1 MTFVKNAEAVARAAM
16 SSVDP
21 SLVETYASLIKF
33 LSSFPKAASAVR
45 GGKSNPAIG
54 SEAYIERQ
62 AAAFASSRNLRAP
75 KAPTTV
81 PDEMVSVILHEYFG
95 IKDADLDRAKREHLL
110 SMGAENL
117 MGDLLERYLSSVL
130 EPRGWLWCSGAM
142 VKAVD
147 FVKAPSKKGE
157 AWRMLQVKNR
167 DNSENSSS
175 SAIRLG
181 TDIEKWHRT
190 FSKKEGA
197 NWAAF
202 PDPALRQ
209 HLSEAAFKTY
219 VTQYLHA
226 LKA

>member
-1 MTFVKNAEAVARAAM
+1 MTFVNNAGAVARAAM
-16 SSVDP
+16 SSIDP
-21 SLVETYASLIKF
+21 SLVETYASLISF
-33 LSSFPKAASAVR
+33 LSSFPKAASAMR
-45 GGKSNPAIG
+45 GGKSKPAIG
-54 SEAYIERQ
+54 SRAYVERQ
-62 AAAFASSRNLRAP
+62 ATAFAASRNPRAP

-81 PDEMVSVILHEYFG
+81 PDEMVSVILHEYFE
-95 IKDADLDRAKREHLL
+95 IRDTELDRAKSEHLL

-117 MGDLLERYLSSVL
+117 VGDLLERYLASVL
-130 EPRGWLWCSGAM
+130 EPRGWLWCSSAM

-147 FVKAPSKKGE
+147 FVKAPAKKGE

-181 TDIEKWHRT
+181 TNIEKWYRT

-209 HLSEAAFKTY
+209 HLSEAAFKSY
-219 VTQYLHA
+219 VTQYLRA

>member
-1 MTFVKNAEAVARAAM
+1 MTFVKNSEAVARAAM
-16 SSVDP
+16 SSIDP
-21 SLVETYASLIKF
+21 SLVEKYASLIKF
-33 LSSFPKAASAVR
+33 LASFPQAASALR
-45 GGKSNPAIG
+45 GGASAPAIG
-54 SEAYIERQ
+54 SELYIERQ
-62 AAAFASSRNLRAP
+62 ATAFASSREPRSPQAP
-75 KAPTTV
+75 ATV

-95 IKDADLDRAKREHLL
+95 IKADDLDRAKREHLL

-117 MGDLLERYLSSVL
+117 VGDLLERYLASIL
-130 EPRGWLWCSGAM
+130 EPRGWLWCSGST

-147 FVKAPSKKGE
+147 FVKAPAKKGG

-167 DNSENSSS
+167 DNSENSSG

-209 HLSEAAFKTY
+209 HLSEAAFKAY
-219 VTQYLHA
+219 VTKYLHN